1 MMAENVEAPTCTIET
16 CDLFDFMAKYVG
28 LSVLHP
34 GGLKATEKMAED
46 LHISKSTKV
55 IDIACGRGTTALFLA
70 QKFDCQVVGVD
81 ISEELIEEAK
91 ELAKKKGLEDLITF
105 QVGDALDIPYSDG
118 EFDVAISQAMLI
130 LVGDKIKAIH
140 EAMRVI
146 KPGGAAGWIELS
158 WKKPPS
164 EKFMDE
170 ATNEMCAYCME
181 NVNTF
186 DAWEEIFKEAGV
198 KKIEVHKNSMEFNG
212 MKSMIAD
219 EGLSKMFNVM
229 FKYIG
234 NSRIRNRMKKL
245 NKFILSYPQ
254 YFGHGLYVC
263 RK

>member
-1 MMAENVEAPTCTIET
+1 MAQTGGCTIEN

-34 GGLKATEKMAED
+34 GGLKATEKLAEN
-46 LHISKSTKV
+46 LKINRNTKV
-55 IDIACGRGTTALFLA
+55 IDIACGKGTTAVLLA
-70 QKFDCQVVGVD
+70 QKFGCQVVGVD
-81 ISEELIEEAK
+81 ISDELIDEAK
-91 ELAKKKGLEDLITF
+91 KLARKSGVKDLTTF
-105 QVGDALDIPYSDG
+105 QVGDALALSFSDD

-130 LVGDKIKAIH
+130 LVGDKLKAIQ

-146 KPGGAAGWIELS
+146 KPGGSAGWIELS
-158 WKKPPS
+158 WKQPPS
-164 EKFMDE
+164 EKFLDE

-186 DAWEEIFKEAGV
+186 EAWEEIFKKAGV
-198 KKIEVHKNSMEFNG
+198 KNIVVEKNSMEFNG

-219 EGLSKMFNVM
+219 KGISKMFNVM

-254 YFGHGLYVC
+254 YFGHGTYIC
-263 RK
+263 KK

>member
-1 MMAENVEAPTCTIET
+1 MTQNQGCTIET

-34 GGLKATEKMAED
+34 GGLKATEKLAED
-46 LHISKSTKV
+46 LKINKNTRV
-55 IDIACGRGTTALFLA
+55 IDIACGKGTTAVFIA
-70 QKFDCQVVGVD
+70 QKFGCQVVGVD

-91 ELAKKKGLEDLITF
+91 ELAKKKGLEDLVTF
-105 QVGDALDIPYSDG
+105 QVGDALDLPYSDG

-130 LVGDKIKAIH
+130 LVGDKVKAIQ

-146 KPGGAAGWIELS
+146 KPGGSAGWIELS
-158 WKKPPS
+158 WKKTPS
-164 EKFMDE
+164 KKFMDE
-170 ATNEMCAYCME
+170 ATKEMCAYCMK

-186 DAWEEIFKEAGV
+186 KCWEKVFKKAGV
-198 KKIEVHKNSMEFNG
+198 KNIEVQKNSMEFNG
-212 MKSMIAD
+212 IKSMIAD

-245 NKFILSYPQ
+245 NKFILSNPQ
-254 YFGHGLYVC
+254 YFGHGTYIC
-263 RK
+263 NK